1 MTAPE
6 GDVREYAIDRGRTL
20 RLTGLA
26 ILMAAVC
33 GLEVV
38 VIKTIAESTRGVLAF
53 GAVFFGLVA
62 VFIGRSLFSRSP
74 GLVISDSGL
83 RLPRFAKEAIAW
95 TSIVAM
101 NRVKFGRSDALV
113 LKLDPVAAATLT
125 RRGLARIAPRRA
137 NASVVLTRLTGS
149 PDAIAA
155 ECETR
160 WRAAHIASAAQ
171 GRIIRLPP
179 DAMVQPHRPWLT
191 YALLALLAIVFACE
205 LSFAVDANH
214 AGSPSVLTL
223 AYMGGNIGNRI
234 WQDGEWWRLF
244 TATFLHA
251 GVAHIALN
259 GVVLWSAGTALERL
273 VGWRWL
279 GAIFAV
285 SALAGSVASLLA
297 DPPNIVSVGA
307 SGGIIGLL
315 GALFVIAFRLPP
327 SAARSRLQMRA
338 ALTVAPAL
346 LPIFLADKGVTIDYA
361 AHGGGAFAGT
371 LLALILLKSWPSG
384 RARPPLEFV
393 AAGLAGSYFA
403 IAAAALVAIL
413 QLRAGLHGG

>member
-1 MTAPE
+1 MTAPAGE
-6 GDVREYAIDRGRTL
+6 VREYAINRGRAL
-20 RLTGLA
+20 RFAGIA
-26 ILMAAVC
+26 ILMAALC
-33 GLEVV
+33 GLDVV
-38 VIKTIAESTRGVLAF
+38 VVKTIADSTRVILAL
-53 GAVFFGLVA
+53 GAVFFGLIA
-62 VFIGRSLFSRSP
+62 VLIGCSLFSGGP

-83 RLPRFAKEAIAW
+83 RLPPFAKETIAW

-113 LKLDPVAAATLT
+113 LQLDPAAAATLT
-125 RRGLARIAPRRA
+125 RRGLAWIVPRRA

-160 WRAAHIASAAQ
+160 WRAAHAASAAQ
-171 GRIIRLPP
+171 GRIIAPPP
-179 DAMVQPHRPWLT
+179 DDVIQPHRPWLT

-205 LSFAVDANH
+205 LMFAVDANQT
-214 AGSPSVLTL
+214 GSPSVLTL

-234 WQDGEWWRLF
+234 WRNGEWWRLF
-244 TATFLHA
+244 TAAFLHA

-259 GVVLWSAGTALERL
+259 GVVLWMAGTALERI

-285 SALAGSVASLLA
+285 SAFSGSVASLFT
-297 DPPNIVSVGA
+297 DPPNVVSVGA

-315 GALFVIAFRLPP
+315 GALFVIAYRLPP

-338 ALTVAPAL
+338 AQTVAPAL
-346 LPIFLADKGVTIDYA
+346 LPIVLADKGVTIDYA
-361 AHGGGAFAGT
+361 AHGGGVFAGT
-371 LLALILLKSWPSG
+371 LLALILLKIWPSG
-384 RARPPLEFV
+384 QARPPLEFL
-393 AAGLAGSYFA
+393 AAGLAGCYFA
-403 IAAAALVAIL
+403 ISASALVPIL

>member
-6 GDVREYAIDRGRTL
+6 GDVREYAIDRGRAL
-20 RLTGLA
+20 RFAGFA
-26 ILMAAVC
+26 ILMATLC
-33 GLEVV
+33 GLDVV
-38 VIKTIAESTRGVLAF
+38 VVKTLAQSTRAVLAF
-53 GAVFFGLVA
+53 GVVFFGLVA
-62 VFIGRSLFSRSP
+62 VLIGRSLFSRSP

-83 RLPRFAKEAIAW
+83 RLPRFANEAIAW

-113 LKLDPVAAATLT
+113 LKLDPAVAATLT
-125 RRGLARIAPRRA
+125 RRGLARIVPRSA
-137 NASVVLTRLTGS
+137 NASVVLTRLRGP

-155 ECETR
+155 ECEAR
-160 WRAAHIASAAQ
+160 WRSAHAASAAQ
-171 GRIIRLPP
+171 GRIIRPPP
-179 DAMVQPHRPWLT
+179 DAVIQTHRPWLT

-205 LSFAVDANH
+205 LSFAVGASH

-234 WQDGEWWRLF
+234 WHNGEWWRLF
-244 TATFLHA
+244 TAAFLHA
-251 GVAHIALN
+251 GPAHIALN
-259 GVVLWSAGTALERL
+259 GVVLWMAGTALERL

-297 DPPNIVSVGA
+297 DPPAIVSVGA

-315 GALFVIAFRLPP
+315 GALFVIAYRLPP
-327 SAARSRLQMRA
+327 GAARSRLQMRA

-346 LPIFLADKGVTIDYA
+346 LPIVLADKGVTIDYA
-361 AHGGGAFAGT
+361 AHGGGVFAGT
-371 LLALILLKSWPSG
+371 LLALILLKNWPSG
-384 RARPPLEFV
+384 QARPPLEFV
-393 AAGLAGSYFA
+393 AAAVGGCYLA
-403 IAAAALVAIL
+403 IAAAALVPIL